1 MHLTRGARRLSAVR
15 RPGRRQEGESMK
27 RYPVA
32 DMKNIHILG
41 RTTRS
46 EEGLNLFWTGSGIE
60 VNAAGTELYVELTA
74 GFDWFE
80 PWIEIL
86 IDGAFSQRRM
96 LEKGR
101 QRICVFR
108 AVERGAVRN
117 VQILKAT
124 QAAGGD
130 PASFLQINAL
140 VSDGVFLPVEPCAMK
155 LEVIG
160 DSLTSGEGSLAPR
173 GNDEWIS
180 LWFSARGNYSWVAC
194 DELNAERSI
203 LSQSGWGVCWDWE
216 HNPSHTLPAH
226 YEEIAGVLRG
236 PAAESRGCT
245 KPWDFASW
253 QPDVVCIRLGTNDNN
268 GINVKNSL
276 DTDKEVFIRGALA
289 FLRLVRQK
297 NPPAKIVW
305 ILPAS
310 DCRPE
315 LPAEAVR
322 RAKEEGLENLFTF
335 TKYWGFDPEI
345 SSNSKSLGVDRG
357 IYPQARTWTVG
368 FNLAF

>member
-1 MHLTRGARRLSAVR
+1 MNLTSVTPHHPQIRLLVR
-15 RPGRRQEGESMK
+15 MDFS
-27 RYPVA
+27 
-32 DMKNIHILG
+32 
-41 RTTRS
+41 RTPAA
-46 EEGLNLFWTGSGIE
+46 LDWTGSGLE
-60 VNAAGTELYVELTA
+60 CTFRGSDLWAELEAPAFSPIMWMIVLA
-74 GFDWFE
+74 
-80 PWIEIL
+80 
-86 IDGAFSQRRM
+86 DGAPVCRF
-96 LEKGR
+96 
-101 QRICVFR
+101 
-108 AVERGAVRN
+108 
-117 VQILKAT
+117 
-124 QAAGGD
+124 
-130 PASFLQINAL
+130 
-140 VSDGVFLPVEPCAMK
+140 PVEPGVRFYPLVLGMEPQNARVITLLKETQCMPDAPEATVLLHSLR
-155 LEVIG
+155 LEGALEPLPTHDWKIEFVG

-194 DELNAERSI
+194 DELNAERRI

-226 YEEIAGVLRG
+226 YEEIVGVLQG

-245 KPWDFASW
+245 KSYDFASW
-253 QPDVVCIRLGTNDNN
+253 QPDAVCIRLGTNDNN

-335 TKYWGFDPEI
+335 TLPDYHDEDTGARFHPNAAWNQKAGRLLADFL
-345 SSNSKSLGVDRG
+345 KSEVL
-357 IYPQARTWTVG
+357 
-368 FNLAF
+368 NL